1 MNEQNNFIEIKE
13 DQYRLIMH
21 TISSTICKLYEMI
34 DINKIE
40 DATKELTSL
49 RYTVSVI
56 IDSLIDLDNAGSKEK
71 DK

>member
-13 DQYRLIMH
+13 DQYRLIMQVLFL
-21 TISSTICKLYEMI
+21 TTDKLDKMI
-34 DINKIE
+34 DENKIE
-40 DATKELTSL
+40 DTDKDL
-49 RYTVSVI
+49 VSVQCSVFAI